1 MKSYIK
7 PHNSKVYPQIK
18 LSTPFTSLQV
28 TKAKRSKHNVLY
40 QFLPPSPSNPPPP
53 KKPKKKKL
61 QWMTIIC
68 IKVYNNNPNHKAKQQ
83 VPEVDEDTPKIEGS
97 WYVCDWMWYEKRK
110 PKKNL
115 QNHSQNTRRGLITL
129 NTQCP
134 LPQHQVAA
142 AAQLT

>member
-1 MKSYIK
+1 
-7 PHNSKVYPQIK
+7 
-18 LSTPFTSLQV
+18 
-28 TKAKRSKHNVLY
+28 
-40 QFLPPSPSNPPPP
+40 
-53 KKPKKKKL
+53 
-61 QWMTIIC
+61 MTIIC

-97 WYVCDWMWYEKRK
+97 WYVCNWMWYEKRK

-129 NTQCP
+129 NTQRP
-134 LPQHQVAA
+134 LPQHQVVA